1 VQPIRGALPSKAL
14 LVMPPQ
20 QQARGQKRDFYRR
33 IRQADED
40 LGDDPLDASALQKRG
55 EAKRKLG
62 LIPEAVLDFDA
73 ALAADSKNVL
83 ALAGRGSAKRKLGQ
97 EREAI
102 KDFDAALLLDPAN
115 ALVLVG
121 RGAARRQL
129 GQLPEASADVSKAIA
144 SGLQSAW
151 AFQLRGEIQRKLGS
165 QEKAIIDFNMALAS
179 QPHYVPALAG
189 RGAAK
194 RALGRHKEALQDF
207 NAAIAL
213 EPKNT
218 SVLVG
223 RGNTFLDL
231 GSASEAIADFEAAL
245 RHEPQD
251 TCAQWSLTVAT
262 QKEGPLLARSV
273 TMNGFLAE
281 PLNTK
286 YVERRETEFRVNN
299 LETYWSG
306 ETTDGQFF
314 LYWCKKEC
322 RWKGSRTKAL
332 QKIREGG
339 SSGILGAPVGM
350 DIFAS
355 PLIVGWH
362 EWDGSDWA
370 KHADAGVTSIGP
382 AVAVSRAVVLSG
394 FSNPLNV
401 QYIEQRLSKFMVNCH
416 ETYWSIDCEFFIF
429 WCSKELRWKVSLAD
443 DLDYNRKGGSKAIAA
458 APASE
463 DILRQLPL
471 LTGWHEWDGEAW
483 MKRET
488 AGVSQLG
495 AFSKASRQ
503 RGQAGVPQL

>member
-1 VQPIRGALPSKAL
+1 MAASKQP
-14 LVMPPQ
+14 
-20 QQARGQKRDFYRR
+20 RGQKRDFYRR

-40 LGDDPLDASALQKRG
+40 LGGDPLDASALQKRG

-73 ALAADSKNVL
+73 ALAADPRNVL
-83 ALAGRGSAKRKLGQ
+83 SLAGRGSAKRKLGQ
-97 EREAI
+97 EQEAI
-102 KDFDAALLLDPAN
+102 QDFDAALLLDPTN

-129 GQLPEASADVSKAIA
+129 GQLAEASADVSKAIA

-165 QEKAIIDFNMALAS
+165 HEKALVDFNMALAS

-194 RALGRHKEALQDF
+194 RALGRHKEAIQDF

-213 EPKNT
+213 EPKST

-223 RGNTFLDL
+223 RGNAFLDL
-231 GSASEAIADFEAAL
+231 GKAKEAIADFEAAL
-245 RHEPQD
+245 RHDPQNA
-251 TCAQWSLTVAT
+251 CAQWSLTVAT
-262 QKEGPLLARSV
+262 QKEGPLLARSI

-286 YVERRETEFRVNN
+286 YVERREPEFRINN

-314 LYWCKKEC
+314 LYWCKKES
-322 RWKGSRTKAL
+322 RWKGSRARAL
-332 QKIREGG
+332 QKNKEGG
-339 SSGILGAPVGM
+339 SSAIIGAPVGI
-350 DIFAS
+350 DILAS

-362 EWDGSDWA
+362 EWDGSEWVR
-370 KHADAGVTSIGP
+370 HPTAGATSIGP
-382 AVAVSRAVVLSG
+382 AVALSRAVVLQG
-394 FSNPLNV
+394 FSNNLNV
-401 QYIEQRLSKFMVNCH
+401 QYIERRQTKCIVNNH
-416 ETYWSIDCEFFIF
+416 ETYWSVDFEFFIF
-429 WCSKELRWKVSLAD
+429 WCAKELRWKLSLAC
-443 DLDYNRKGGSKAIAA
+443 DLEHNRKGGSKALAA

-463 DILRQLPL
+463 DLLRQTPL
-471 LTGWHEWDGEAW
+471 LTGWHEWDGDAW
-483 MKRET
+483 VRRKT

-495 AFSKASRQ
+495 AFSKAACPAPALR
-503 RGQAGVPQL
+503 